1 MKILKLLLAV
11 LGVAGVIGAGVYT
24 YLGWFELQKLV
35 AVAESMRSAP
45 QVNPQQEIMLA
56 IGLAL
61 IGGLLLG
68 LGLGIP
74 RRSSGQIR
82 KETLQ
87 AVNTGR
93 ESEIR
98 QRATGHAPATETNR
112 PVDPVDPDTRP
123 RGGSDGNPR

>member
-1 MKILKLLLAV
+1 MKILKWLLAV

-45 QVNPQQEIMLA
+45 QVNPQQEILLA

-61 IGGLLLG
+61 LGGLLLG

-93 ESEIR
+93 EAEIR
-98 QRATGHAPATETNR
+98 QRATGQAPATDPSR
-112 PVDPVDPDTRP
+112 PVDPTDRSQ
-123 RGGSDGNPR
+123 GGRDGNPR

>member
-1 MKILKLLLAV
+1 MKILKGLLAL
-11 LGVAGVIGAGVYT
+11 LGVAGIVGAGIYT
-24 YLGWFELQKLV
+24 YLGWFQLQKLV

-45 QVNPQQEIMLA
+45 QVNPQQELALA

-61 IGGLLLG
+61 VGGLLLG
-68 LGLGIP
+68 LGLGMP
-74 RRSSGQIR
+74 RRSSGRIR

-98 QRATGHAPATETNR
+98 QRATGQAPYTDQTR
-112 PVDPVDPDTRP
+112 PVDPADRP
-123 RGGSDGNPR
+123 HRGGTDGNPR

>member
-1 MKILKLLLAV
+1 MKILKVMLAV
-11 LGVAGVIGAGVYT
+11 LGVAGLIGAGIYT
-24 YLGWFELQKLV
+24 SLGWLELQKLV
-35 AVAESMRSAP
+35 AVAESMRSTP
-45 QVNPQQEIMLA
+45 QLNPQQEIMLA

-61 IGGLLLG
+61 LGGLLLG

-93 ESEIR
+93 ETEIR
-98 QRATGHAPATETNR
+98 QRATGHAPATDADR
-112 PVDPVDPDTRP
+112 PVDPDTRP
-123 RGGSDGNPR
+123 QGGSHGNPR